1 MPQEQL
7 MLLTGQK
14 IVQSQK
20 TAVAKNV
27 FRKPFYE
34 EHYGGIQS
42 EDKKKVYFFGIIDI
56 FTNFGA
62 TKKMEYVVK
71 SVSQGNGISCKP
83 PDQYST
89 RFIKFVDKIL
99 NPDYG
104 KNNYFDD
111 SGDDGYNN
119 DIEEE

>member
-1 MPQEQL
+1 
-7 MLLTGQK
+7 
-14 IVQSQK
+14 
-20 TAVAKNV
+20 
-27 FRKPFYE
+27 
-34 EHYGGIQS
+34 
-42 EDKKKVYFFGIIDI
+42 
-56 FTNFGA
+56 
-62 TKKMEYVVK
+62 MEYVVK

-119 DIEEE
+119 DNEEE